1 MEIHNREIAVS
12 DTSVLINFLAVS
24 RVDLLVH
31 EYQVLITNHVRR
43 EVTLHYPEEL
53 ARLEEALNSGQLT
66 EIVVA
71 TREELETFANLIG
84 SPSKRLGAGECAAI
98 AAAIHRNVPI
108 TIDDRVAIRH
118 LQNQYPMCKVETTQ
132 SLIVRLIR
140 NGAISIGI
148 ADQLKSEWENKFRFR
163 LKVSSFAELL

>member
-1 MEIHNREIAVS
+1 MEIHDREFAVS
-12 DTSVLINFLAVS
+12 DTSVLINFLAVD
-24 RVDLLVH
+24 RVDLLVREH
-31 EYQVLITNHVRR
+31 QVLITNHVRR
-43 EVTLHYPEEL
+43 EVTLYYSEEL

-71 TREELETFANLIG
+71 TKEELETFANLIG
-84 SPSKRLGAGECAAI
+84 SPKRLGAGECAAI

-108 TIDDRVAIRH
+108 AIDDRVAIRH
-118 LQNQYPMCKVETTQ
+118 LQNQYPTCKVETTQ

-140 NGAISIGI
+140 AGAISIGI
-148 ADQLKSEWENKFRFR
+148 ADDLKSEWENKFRFR

>member
-12 DTSVLINFLAVS
+12 DTSVLINFLAVG

-84 SPSKRLGAGECAAI
+84 SPKRLGAGECAAI

-108 TIDDRVAIRH
+108 TIDDRVAIRQ

-132 SLIVRLIR
+132 SIMVRLIR
-140 NGAISIGI
+140 AGAISIGI

>member
-24 RVDLLVH
+24 RIDLFVH

-53 ARLEEALNSGQLT
+53 ARLEEALKSGQLT

-84 SPSKRLGAGECAAI
+84 SPKRLGAGECAAI

-108 TIDDRVAIRH
+108 TIDDKVAIRH

-132 SLIVRLIR
+132 SLMVRLIR
-140 NGAISIGI
+140 AGAISIGI

>member
-24 RVDLLVH
+24 RIDLFVH

-53 ARLEEALNSGQLT
+53 ARLEEALKSGQLT

-84 SPSKRLGAGECAAI
+84 SPKRLGAGECAAI

-108 TIDDRVAIRH
+108 TIDDKVAIRH

-132 SLIVRLIR
+132 SLMVRLIR
-140 NGAISIGI
+140 
-148 ADQLKSEWENKFRFR
+148 
-163 LKVSSFAELL
+163 

>member
-31 EYQVLITNHVRR
+31 EYHVLITNHVRR

-71 TREELETFANLIG
+71 TREELDTFANLIG
-84 SPSKRLGAGECAAI
+84 SPKRLGAGECAAI

-118 LQNQYPMCKVETTQ
+118 LQKQYPTCKVETTQ

-140 NGAISIGI
+140 AGAISIGI